1 MTLTCLQRIAAGL
14 EIGPRVAEMITS
26 AQGHGASLRA
36 AKSLWWWPQAVS
48 GCTCAP
54 V

>member
-14 EIGPRVAEMITS
+14 EIGPRVAEMIPS
-26 AQGHGASLRA
+26 AQGRGAGLGA
-36 AKSLWWWPQAVS
+36 AKSHWWWPQAVS